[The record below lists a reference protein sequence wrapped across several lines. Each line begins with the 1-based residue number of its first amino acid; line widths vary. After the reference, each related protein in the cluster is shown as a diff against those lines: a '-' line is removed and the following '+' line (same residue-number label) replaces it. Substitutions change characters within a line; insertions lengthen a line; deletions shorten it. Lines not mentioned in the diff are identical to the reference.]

1 MIGPPS
7 VITCSVVRQ
16 ASSVVSRGR
25 LRPEARVRVS
35 IQCIS
40 KPPREFDGLRY
51 PNLAPHKLRDPLGR
65 IAAADLFSDVGVSG
79 LVGLDHA
86 DPGMGADVGGVG
98 GHAASPRAIE
108 ASLLRRSSM

>member
-1 MIGPPS
+1 
-7 VITCSVVRQ
+7 
-16 ASSVVSRGR
+16 
-25 LRPEARVRVS
+25 
-35 IQCIS
+35 
-40 KPPREFDGLRY
+40 REFDGLRY

-98 GHAASPRAIE
+98 GHAAVSPSIRSVKLFGGFGTFGSTSGGARSGHRAGTCMRP
-108 ASLLRRSSM
+108 ASLAR